1 MKYQLLL
8 LAFLSSA
15 LGSSAQQFEKV
26 DKSKYKDYTPTY
38 APDPSLM
45 RNISGRADKAGM
57 RTRATRASLPAY
69 VNNAN
74 AKWFPPIFGQ
84 TGGSCGASSRIG
96 YMMTYE
102 WNAFRLSDAS
112 KIEHRLPP
120 HFEYPFS
127 YNGLSKDYMARYIGY
142 PTGDV
147 YGGWDISSIYGAYEV
162 DSNDAGW
169 MQGYECWHN
178 AMFNRITG
186 TANFPKGSDT
196 PEGMEAIKR
205 WLFNHNGD
213 PSWPTVTD
221 ENGTH
226 IVGGIAG
233 LGCGI
238 SGCVIKPVADVEANR
253 KAGVVGKHYIERWRY
268 DTADHAITLVGYDD
282 RVVFDLDKN
291 GVYGEAKN
299 RLGQDERGAWIFANS
314 WGTGFA
320 DKGLCYVPYPMA
332 GGVTNSKTGKH
343 TLTNDDGSLVEAYTG
358 GGWWPELYYLR
369 QNYVPQQTMKVTM
382 QYSKRSEISVKV
394 GVSQDPTATK
404 PDKESVFMYINY
416 TGDGDKDPADAE
428 TPLLGRWA
436 DGKMHYEPMEFGVDL
451 TDLCEGIDFSRP
463 VKYFLT
469 INSKGSATGKG
480 SVKSVSIIDYAMN
493 EKGVEMPIC
502 TEDVPIKNGGQ
513 TTCVSGVV
521 RQESVNAPYN
531 LAFDDNKQLT
541 WAEPVNGLSKPETYI
556 VYQSGNKITETTST
570 HYAPTSTDGS
580 FYVKASYKINGKQKL
595 SAASNSAALPQN
607 ADAVYDNDVLQFT
620 SSGGFIVP
628 NVTATPHQKFT
639 IEYWLKPSS
648 VRDWNQK
655 VGAGWGTFW
664 LHANNNRKLTFGWN
678 TQNGNRSDSEPI
690 LEANKWTHIA
700 LVIDGN
706 TMTLYANGERKGQF
720 SSQFHSG
727 MPAISDG
734 LLFGATNND
743 GLHGCIDDL
752 RIWEVARTAQEIKDN
767 YQTPIANPGSEKG
780 LLAYFKMNTI
790 NKNGNVLLVDAAHG
804 NHAKF
809 LPNGAHNT
817 AQANNETIRKQTLS
831 PAAIQGPTQVNK
843 GDVVTLSATTS
854 VGVMK
859 RTWTATGATPAQTTA
874 HDASF
879 KFNAAG
885 NQTVTL
891 TTTDINGQTQ
901 QTTHQVN
908 VKAIEPSAD
917 FTITNETVKASERVS
932 FLAKNEVSGC
942 TYAWQLDGADIKT
955 SDHRNISAVFMKAGT
970 HTVTLTVT
978 SAEGKKYTQTK
989 RLNVATS
996 APKAGYKTS
1005 KDDQVVLKN
1014 EEVTLTDASK
1024 YEPTEFYW
1032 SLVSNN
1038 QVYNGTGNPYRFK
1051 PQRAGVYKLYYT
1063 VENAQGSDKLVKEQA
1078 VIVCNADAQRGLN
1091 FSTVGNKSYKTM
1103 TTGQL
1108 DNISSDWTI
1117 DYWLKPTFASSA
1129 SNGIYALNTNGSE
1142 VASLMAQPKGGATLK
1157 VGDQTFQIS
1166 DDFIISGQWHHYAI
1180 TANKTTVNLYRD
1192 GTLFKS
1198 FTLSGDNG
1206 TDNVSKVRIGGEAQ
1220 ADGIFDEFRVWGKTL
1235 SQADLR
1241 RYCTAPLSGDELSKA
1256 VSGNQLKCYYQF
1268 NTTEIGTSIP
1278 DQSGQGCNATRD
1290 NFGPGGD
1297 AWVSSRGVFAIDFSP
1312 AEGEKINGYK
1322 SLDRSSY
1329 RIVKVSD
1336 EETQSEQNGNGFAE
1350 LALDTDED
1358 TYWHSQYA
1366 GGEKGFPHSFTIDR
1380 ASLDVIH
1387 ALKITNKRESR
1398 YRAVSVT
1405 VEQSDDMNQWEMLD
1419 NNHHFLDMESP
1430 AVNLMK
1436 PVTKR
1441 YMRLTFNE
1449 NASQGSLMTLNT
1461 VEFYGTKAN
1470 DASLEQP
1477 VRLIF
1482 KNCSDEGEKSNQ
1494 KAINAV
1500 DGKDNTQWRSKEG
1513 IPYPHTID
1521 VQNSSK
1527 GRCIERLYL
1536 VQAKIG
1542 DRQQNRS
1549 NNAGKAT
1556 IWVSNNGKDWTAYEK
1571 VRIPYYNKS
1580 TIRLKIPIF
1589 QPYIR
1594 FEFTE
1599 AQMKGATSLALKEIK
1614 AYGRLSNETGING
1627 VAQNRNSTDTRIY
1640 NLQGQYVGT
1649 SINSLPAGI
1658 YIRGGKKV
1666 VIP

>member
-15 LGSSAQQFEKV
+15 LGTSAQQFEKV
-26 DKSKYKDYTPTY
+26 DKSKYKDYSPTY

-45 RNISGRADKAGM
+45 RNISGRAGKVGM
-57 RTRATRASLPAY
+57 HTRATSTPLPAY
-69 VNNAN
+69 VNNSN
-74 AKWFPPIFGQ
+74 AKWFPPIFNQ

-127 YNGLSKDYMARYIGY
+127 YNGLSKDHMAIYVGY
-142 PTGDV
+142 PTGDI

-169 MQGYECWHN
+169 MQGYDSWHN

-186 TANFPKGSDT
+186 TANFPNGSHT

-213 PSWPTVTD
+213 PSWPVITD

-238 SGCVIKPVADVEANR
+238 SGCVVKQVADVEANR
-253 KAGVVGKHYIERWRY
+253 QAGVVGKHYIERWRY
-268 DTADHAITLVGYDD
+268 DIADHAITLVGYDD
-282 RVVFDLDKN
+282 HVVFDLDKN
-291 GVYGEAKN
+291 GKYGEPKN

-314 WGTGFA
+314 WGNWA
-320 DKGLCYVPYPMA
+320 DQGLCYVPYPMA
-332 GGVTNSKTGKH
+332 GGVTNSKSGKH
-343 TLTNDDGSLVEAYTG
+343 TLTNDDGSQVEVYTG
-358 GGWWPELYYLR
+358 GGWWPEVYYLR

-382 QYSKRSEISVKV
+382 QYSKRSEISVRV
-394 GVSQDPTATK
+394 GVSQNPTATK
-404 PDKESVFMYINY
+404 PEKESVFRYINY
-416 TGDGDKDPADAE
+416 TGDGDNDPADAE
-428 TPLLGRWA
+428 TPLLGRWT
-436 DGKMHYEPMEFGVDL
+436 DGKMHHEPMEFGVDL

-502 TEDVPIKNGGQ
+502 TKDVPIKNGGQ
-513 TTCVSGVV
+513 STCVSGVV
-521 RQESVNAPYN
+521 TQESVNAPYN
-531 LAFDDNKQLT
+531 LAFDNNKQLAWT
-541 WAEPVNGLSKPETYI
+541 EPINGLSKPETYI
-556 VYQSGNKITETTST
+556 VYQNGNKITETTST
-570 HYAPTSTDGS
+570 HYTPTSTDGS
-580 FYVKASYKINGKQKL
+580 FYVKASYKINGKQML
-595 SAASNSAALPQN
+595 SAASNMAALSQG
-607 ADAVYDNDVLQFT
+607 ADAVYDNDVQQFT

-628 NVTATPHQKFT
+628 NVTSKPHQKFT
-639 IEYWLKPSS
+639 IEYWLKPAS
-648 VRDWNQK
+648 VYNWNQK

-664 LHANNNRKLTFGWN
+664 LHANNSKTLTFGWN

-690 LEANKWTHIA
+690 LETNKWTHVA

-706 TMTLYANGERKGQF
+706 TMTMYANGERKGQF
-720 SSQFHSG
+720 SSQHYSG
-727 MPAISDG
+727 MPAMSEG
-734 LLFGATNND
+734 LLFGASNND

-752 RIWEVARTAQEIKDN
+752 RIWEVARTEQEIKDN
-767 YQTPIANPGSEKG
+767 YQTSIANPGNEKG

-804 NHAKF
+804 NHASF
-809 LPNGAHNT
+809 LSNGAHNT
-817 AQANNETIRKQTLS
+817 AQVNNETIRKQALPT
-831 PAAIQGPTQVNK
+831 ATIQGPTQVNK

-859 RTWTATGATPAQTTA
+859 RTWSATGTTPAQTTA
-874 HDASF
+874 HDATF
-879 KFNAAG
+879 TFNTIG

-901 QTTHQVN
+901 QSTHHIN
-908 VKAIEPSAD
+908 VKAIELSAD

-932 FLAKNEVSGC
+932 FLAKNEMSGC

-955 SDHRNISAVFMKAGT
+955 SEHRNTSAVFMKAGT

-978 SAEGKKYTQTK
+978 SPEGKKYTQTK
-989 RLNVATS
+989 HLNVAAS

-1005 KDDQVVLKN
+1005 KDEQVVLKN

-1032 SLVSNN
+1032 SLVSHN
-1038 QVYNGTGNPYRFK
+1038 QVYNGKGSSYRLK
-1051 PQRAGVYKLYYT
+1051 PQRSGVYNLYYT
-1063 VENAQGSDKLVKEQA
+1063 VGNAQGSDKMVKEQA
-1078 VIVCNADAQRGLN
+1078 LIVCNADAQRGLN
-1091 FSTVGNKSYKTM
+1091 FSIVGNKSYKTM
-1103 TTGQL
+1103 TIGQL
-1108 DNISSDWTI
+1108 NNINTDWTI

-1129 SNGIYALNTNGSE
+1129 SNGIYALNAGGSE
-1142 VASLMAQPKGGATLK
+1142 VASLVAQPKGGATLK
-1157 VGDQTFQIS
+1157 VGSQTFQITNEY
-1166 DDFIISGQWHHYAI
+1166 IISGQWHHYAI
-1180 TANKTTVNLYRD
+1180 TADGNSVKLYRD

-1198 FTLSGDNG
+1198 FTLSNG
-1206 TDNVSKVRIGGEAQ
+1206 NSANNIAKVRIGGEAQ
-1220 ADGIFDEFRVWGKTL
+1220 ADGIFDEFRVWGKSLT
-1235 SQADLR
+1235 QADLR
-1241 RYCTAPLSGDELSKA
+1241 RYCTAPLSDTGLTNA
-1256 VSGNQLKCYYQF
+1256 VNNDQLKCYYQF
-1268 NTTEIGTSIP
+1268 NTIETGTSIP
-1278 DQSGQGCNATRD
+1278 DQSGRGCNATRN

-1312 AEGEKINGYK
+1312 AEGEKIDGYT

-1329 RIVKVSD
+1329 RIVTVSD
-1336 EETQSEQNGNGFAE
+1336 EEKLSEPNGDGFAE
-1350 LALDTDED
+1350 LALDANEATF
-1358 TYWHSQYA
+1358 WHSQYS

-1387 ALKITNKRESR
+1387 ALKITNKRKSR
-1398 YRAVSVT
+1398 YRAVSIT

-1419 NNHHFLDMESP
+1419 NNHHFLDMENP

-1461 VEFYGTKAN
+1461 IEFYGTKAN
-1470 DASLEQP
+1470 DASLEKEVQ
-1477 VRLIF
+1477 LAF
-1482 KNCSDEGEKSNQ
+1482 KKCSDEGNNANQ
-1494 KAINAV
+1494 QGNNAV
-1500 DGKDNTQWRSKEG
+1500 DGNENSQWRSKDG
-1513 IPYPHTID
+1513 TPYPHTID
-1521 VQNSSK
+1521 VQNSSS
-1527 GRCIERLYL
+1527 GRCIETLYL

-1542 DRQQNRS
+1542 DSQQTRS

-1556 IWVSNNGKDWTAYEK
+1556 IWVSDNGSDWTEFEK
-1571 VRIPYYNKS
+1571 VRIPYYHKS
-1580 TIRLKIPIF
+1580 TIRLKTPIH

-1599 AQMKGATSLALKEIK
+1599 AQMKGATSLVLKEIK
-1614 AYGRLSNETGING
+1614 AYGRLSKETGING
-1627 VAQNRNSTDTRIY
+1627 VEQDHNSTYTRIY

-1658 YIRGGKKV
+1658 YIRNGKKM
-1666 VIP
+1666 IKQ